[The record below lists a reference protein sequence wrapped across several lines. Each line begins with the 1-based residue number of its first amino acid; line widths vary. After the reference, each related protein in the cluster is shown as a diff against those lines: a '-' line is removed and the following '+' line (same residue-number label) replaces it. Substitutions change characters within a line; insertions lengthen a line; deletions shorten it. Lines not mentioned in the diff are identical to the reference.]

1 MNDFNYSGS
10 LGLNEIS
17 KNVDAIGL
25 PDEVLVFD
33 SSYNLDS
40 SELFPLRI
48 NALLIVLCRSGK
60 ARIGIDLTEYDV
72 EPDTIIVIQPRN
84 YFYLKDS
91 SDDFRCSTV
100 ACSRHIV
107 EDVLPKLTDVLP
119 LLLHHRVEPVRKL
132 PPDAASDVL
141 TFYELLYKQLRG
153 PRTPFI
159 RQKVLCILQASLYEM
174 MDINLANS
182 PEDTTPRSRKEEIMA
197 RFILSVGEDFRKE
210 RQVAYYARKLCIT
223 PKHLSSV
230 VKDLSG
236 RTAGDWIENYVVLEA
251 KVLLK
256 TTDLTVQEIAL
267 QLNFAN
273 QSFFGKYFK
282 HFTGVSPTAFR
293 NATV

>member
-1 MNDFNYSGS
+1 MNDFNYTGS
-10 LGLNEIS
+10 LGLHEIAG
-17 KNVDAIGL
+17 KVEATGL

-33 SSYNLDS
+33 SPYSFDS
-40 SELFPLRI
+40 SELSPLRI
-48 NALLIVLCRSGK
+48 NALLITLCRSGK
-60 ARIGIDLTEYDV
+60 ARIGIDLKEYEV
-72 EPDTIIVIQPRN
+72 EEDTIIVIQPRN
-84 YFYLKDS
+84 YFYVKDS
-91 SDDFRCSTV
+91 SADFRCATV

-132 PPDAASDVL
+132 SPADASDML
-141 TFYELLYKQLRG
+141 FFYEFLYKQLSG
-153 PRTPFI
+153 PRTQFM

-282 HFTGVSPTAFR
+282 HHTGLSPSAFR
-293 NATV
+293 KQFS